1 MGMVKTGSM
10 LQAPPRR
17 KPLAVTDCVEFS
29 ARSSVAPARRTAVL
43 DRADWVCASLVA
55 LAVVI
60 ACLLI
65 ARSLPS
71 FLFQS
76 MDFWFEADT
85 LREISN
91 MTRVHDDHYRTS
103 VHPLFSL
110 ITFIPVYLVKHG
122 LSVSPLRAVLLVSSL
137 VAGLWGGTLYF
148 LFRLLGCRLFDA
160 VLFTSLGISSAA
172 SLFWL
177 PIPNSYSWGSLSI
190 MLALVLLLGAEQRA
204 FGATVY
210 IAASALTLSFTVTN
224 WMAGLL
230 VSLARWPWKQ
240 AIQLSV
246 NALCLVVLLWGVQKF
261 IFPSS
266 EFFIGHRA
274 ESSFVNHPQSG
285 GLSNIATSFV
295 FHSLIAP
302 SVRFMKDDAYAQA
315 KADAFRL
322 TDRLTFQFSGPGSAG
337 WLGRVAV
344 VLWSALLLNGFWRLV
359 TWDRRRRFRL
369 VLGGVLLFEFVLHLL
384 YGEETFVYS
393 LNFLPLLLA
402 VAALGAVGPDRRV
415 VVMLTALLLGCVAT
429 NNWQQF
435 QAAAHTATQFTPQRE
450 LMTTMMQQDPARPW
464 PRSVGHVPLAVP
476 GAPEGGTAYHEP
488 GGDFS
493 PQTPSFGVSLWFCD
507 AQGLPVVISQTVPLN
522 EIKQEFG
529 PSAHATIPA
538 IVTKTPYYQAT
549 WSRLDAT
556 RWELRLKNETSHVP
570 VIVIRSVGPAGGPV
584 TALSHD
590 GGQVTVN
597 HRWAVS
603 ATPAPQSITLG
614 DENQADWMTA
624 QSTASSWS
632 GEAGW
637 GYARIT
643 FAAAPAQSGEEIRV
657 VLSDLQPPVEMERS
671 YRDAP
676 RRARLALPDPRVQ
689 ASMNAQITHLM
700 MSLVDDETRPG
711 DPALFYRAWH
721 RQGAYITAALARAG
735 DPKVGRV
742 LSQFLAT
749 HDFAG
754 GSGPEADA
762 PGLAIWALT
771 ESAGYIADKVHD
783 EWLWPHLLRKVGRI
797 EEMMSTRSP
806 IVESYTVPAPHNFQ
820 HLRQART
827 AVLAQPAR
835 DGVIV
840 GRVGDDWP
848 LLYVNAVSYR
858 GLLAAA
864 DFAERLGKRHYA
876 TRWRTEA
883 QQLQSSWVRQFPD
896 GTQDGGAA
904 PVGLRSLVGSALRRN
919 QLSQSLT
926 TYRPTDERGTVTGQ
940 LAQAHQ
946 ALRSGR
952 PEAVW
957 STLHHM
963 WSRQASP
970 GLYTWDSVRS
980 MTDELADGWQYARGW
995 HNDLA
1000 VTPDYETAALLLLLQ
1015 QDMLAYVDETAAVP
1029 AVVIGAGI
1037 TPAWLSQ
1044 PMAVSNLAIPGGTIT
1059 WQWDGHL
1066 MRVTLRGPSRNIRLG
1081 AAFPPGTQLEV
1092 TQKPTS
1098 R

>member
-1 MGMVKTGSM
+1 MGMVRTGPT
-10 LQAPPRR
+10 LRTLARR
-17 KPLAVTDCVEFS
+17 RPAALADCLEFP
-29 ARSSVAPARRTAVL
+29 AKRSVAPQPRSAAL
-43 DRADWVCASLVA
+43 DRADWVCAAVVA
-55 LAVVI
+55 LAVAV

-71 FLFQS
+71 VLFQS

-110 ITFIPVYLVKHG
+110 MTFMPVYLVKHAF
-122 LSVSPLRAVLLVSSL
+122 SISPLRAVLLVNSL
-137 VAGLWGGTLYF
+137 VAGLWGGTLY
-148 LFRLLGCRLFDA
+148 LMFRLLGCHLFEA
-160 VLFTSLGISSAA
+160 SLFTLLGLSSAA

-190 MLALVLLLGAEQRA
+190 MLALLLLLAAERRA
-204 FGATVY
+204 FGATAYV
-210 IAASALTLSFTVTN
+210 AASALTLSFTVTN

-230 VSLARWPWKQ
+230 MSLARWPWKQ
-240 AIQLSV
+240 AVQLSV

-266 EFFIGHRA
+266 EFFIGYRA
-274 ESSFVNHPQSG
+274 ESSFINHPQSG
-285 GLSNIATSFV
+285 GLSNIATSFL
-295 FHSLIAP
+295 FHSLVAP
-302 SVRFMKDDAYAQA
+302 SVRFMKDDAYTQA
-315 KADAFRL
+315 KTDAFRL

-344 VLWSALLLNGFWRLV
+344 VLWSALLLNGLWRLL
-359 TWDRRRRFRL
+359 TADRQLRFRL
-369 VLGGVLLFEFVLHLL
+369 VLGGLLLFEFVLHLL

-402 VAALGAVGPDRRV
+402 VAALGVVGPGRHLV
-415 VVMLTALLLGCVAT
+415 VTLTALLLCCVAV

-435 QAAAHTATQFTPQRE
+435 QAAAHSATQFTPQRE
-450 LMTTMMQQDPARPW
+450 LMTTMMQQDPSRPW

-476 GAPEGGTAYHEP
+476 GSPEGGTAYHEP

-507 AQGLPVVISQTVPLN
+507 AKGFPVVISQTVPLN
-522 EIKQEFG
+522 EIKQELG
-529 PSAHATIPA
+529 PFAHATIPA
-538 IVTKTPYYQAT
+538 IVTKTPYYHAT

-556 RWELRLKNETSHVP
+556 RWELRLRNDTPYVP

-584 TALSHD
+584 TALSQD

-597 HRWAVS
+597 HRWTVS
-603 ATPAPQSITLG
+603 ATPAPAGIALG
-614 DENQADWMTA
+614 DENQAGWMTA
-624 QSTASSWS
+624 QSPATSWS

-637 GYARIT
+637 GYARMT
-643 FAAAPAQSGEEIRV
+643 FAAAPTKPGDEIRV
-657 VLSDLQPPVEMERS
+657 VLSDLQPPVEMERA

-689 ASMNAQITHLM
+689 ASMNGQISHLM

-762 PGLAIWALT
+762 PGLTIWALT

-797 EEMMSTRSP
+797 EQMMTTRVP
-806 IVESYTVPAPHNFQ
+806 IVEPYTVPAPHDFQ
-820 HLRQART
+820 HLRQTRT
-827 AVLAQPAR
+827 GLLAQPAR

-848 LLYVNAVSYR
+848 ARYVNAVSYR

-864 DFAERLGKRHYA
+864 GFAERLGKRHHA
-876 TRWRTEA
+876 ARWRTEA
-883 QQLQSSWVRQFPD
+883 QGLQESWSRQFPEGD
-896 GTQDGGAA
+896 QDGGGA
-904 PVGLRSLVGSALRRN
+904 PAGLRSLVGSALRRN
-919 QLSQSLT
+919 QLSRPLT
-926 TYRPTDERGTVTGQ
+926 TYRPTGERGTVSGQ

-957 STLHHM
+957 TTLQQV
-963 WSRQASP
+963 WSHQASP
-970 GLYTWDSVRS
+970 GLYTWESVRS

-995 HNDLA
+995 HNELT

-1029 AVVIGAGI
+1029 SVVIGAGI
-1037 TPAWLSQ
+1037 TSAWLAQ

-1059 WQWDGHL
+1059 WQWDGHV
-1066 MRVTLRGPSRNIRLG
+1066 MRVTLRGPSRSIRLG
-1081 AAFPPGTQLEV
+1081 PAFPAGTTLEV
-1092 TQKPTS
+1092 TQKPPV